1 MSSLFAMMGAAGQA
15 LGVYQQALSV
25 IQNNVNNSSTPGYA
39 DQSLNIEAM
48 PLDIATGL
56 TGGVAAAGLD
66 NSRDPYAEEQLQQQT
81 QTLGQYTAQSQA
93 TSTIQSFFDSSG
105 NSGVSAALSALFQS
119 FSAWSVTPD
128 DPTAQQSVLA
138 AADNVA
144 SSIQGLASS
153 LSQTSQQLGVSIA
166 STATQIN
173 TIAAQIQGYN
183 EQRLTETTPD
193 PGEDAQLYS
202 ALDNLSQLTNFSA
215 VTQSDGT
222 VTVMLGGGSPLVI
235 GSQQY
240 AISTTSSPS
249 GAQVLGSQGNDI
261 TSQITGGQLGG
272 LLDSDNRVLG
282 SMLGNS
288 QQSGTLNQFATALAE
303 TVNGILQ
310 SGTVSTGAGAA
321 AGTALFTYDAATPND
336 AAATLE
342 VNPAITASQLA
353 PVDSSGNANGNAN
366 QLAALANTPLAQ
378 LGGMSLTQYFG
389 QITSEIGQENQT
401 ATDNQ
406 TSQQQIVAQA
416 TTLINQV
423 SGVSLNEEATSVLQF
438 QSAYQASA
446 QVLTVLN
453 TIADSVI
460 AMIEPLT

>member
-15 LGVYQQALSV
+15 LSVYQQALGV
-25 IQNNVNNSSTPGYA
+25 IQNNVNNSSTPGFA
-39 DQSLNIEAM
+39 SQTLNIEAM
-48 PLDIATGL
+48 PLDVATGL
-56 TGGVAAAGLD
+56 TGGVTSAGLD

-81 QTLGQYTAQSQA
+81 QALGQYTAQAQA
-93 TSTIQSFFDSSG
+93 TGTIQSFFDASG

-119 FSAWSVTPD
+119 FSAWSVTPN
-128 DPTAQQSVLA
+128 DPTAEQSVLA
-138 AADNVA
+138 SAATVA

-153 LSQTSQQLGVSIA
+153 LSQTSQQLDTSIA
-166 STATQIN
+166 STAGQIN
-173 TIAAQIQGYN
+173 SIAAQIQTYN

-202 ALDNLSQLTNFSA
+202 ALDNLSQLTNFST
-215 VTQSDGT
+215 VTQADGT

-240 AISTTSSPS
+240 ALSTASSPA
-249 GAQVLGSQGNDI
+249 GAQVLDSQGDDI
-261 TSQITGGQLGG
+261 TSQITSGQLGG
-272 LLDSDNRVLG
+272 LLDSVNRVLG

-288 QQSGTLNQFATALAE
+288 QQTGTLNQFTTALAD
-303 TVNGILQ
+303 TVNGILE
-310 SGTVSTGAGAA
+310 SGTVSSGGA
-321 AGTALFTYDAATPND
+321 AGTALFTYDASTPNA

-342 VNPAITASQLA
+342 VNPAITASELA

-378 LGGMSLTQYFG
+378 LGGVSLTQYFG
-389 QITSEIGQENQT
+389 QITGDIGQENQT

-406 TSQQQIVAQA
+406 TSQQQVVSQA

-423 SGVSLNEEATSVLQF
+423 SGVSLNEEATNVLQF

-460 AMIEPLT
+460 TMIEPLT